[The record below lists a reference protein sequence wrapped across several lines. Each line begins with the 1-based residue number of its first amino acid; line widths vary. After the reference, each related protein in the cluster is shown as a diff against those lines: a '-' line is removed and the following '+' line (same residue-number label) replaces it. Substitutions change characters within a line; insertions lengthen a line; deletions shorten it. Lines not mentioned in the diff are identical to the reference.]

1 MPGTEG
7 IGSNQRREVS
17 TVSAGRGML
26 AQGAFRPLGCSL
38 GYTCAPVW
46 RRRWGG
52 TLKRIGI
59 TFGLAVDHKYSLHM
73 GYPGAILELGGIP
86 MMYVSVTAT
95 PTLSHH
101 SDLSLASLVKEFV
114 SEVDALL
121 VSGGWDVEPAQ
132 YGQAPQPELEATEPV
147 RDFFEAAMIEE
158 ARRQGKK
165 VLAICR
171 GMQILNVSMGGTLY
185 QDLLA
190 AGFDQHQRMDR
201 EYETCH
207 SVIFEPGSELAALM
221 EGATEV
227 NTIHHQGIDRLADGL
242 RVVAHSPDGVIEA
255 VEGDGLLGIQWHPER
270 LYESDPRHLAGFR
283 WLMAD

>member
-1 MPGTEG
+1 M
-7 IGSNQRREVS
+7 
-17 TVSAGRGML
+17 
-26 AQGAFRPLGCSL
+26 
-38 GYTCAPVW
+38 
-46 RRRWGG
+46 
-52 TLKRIGI
+52 KRIGI

-95 PTLSHH
+95 PTLSRH
-101 SDLSLASLVKEFV
+101 SDLSLDSLVKEFV

-171 GMQILNVSMGGTLY
+171 GMQILNVSMGGTLH

-207 SVIFEPGSELAALM
+207 SVIFEPGSELAELM

-227 NTIHHQGIDRLADGL
+227 NTIHHQGI
-242 RVVAHSPDGVIEA
+242 
-255 VEGDGLLGIQWHPER
+255 
-270 LYESDPRHLAGFR
+270 AGNQSVRIDQRFF
-283 WLMAD
+283 MNCH